1 MPVQREHRA
10 SKIEMKTQSGLIAK
24 WFLTAAVVFVVMALT
39 GSRYFDWIANKSE
52 FEWLCLASTVIIHLR
67 VRPKWT
73 EVLLLLL
80 TTGLVCGFVYGLMRY
95 SPHIMSALAF
105 LGVSSLAV
113 MAIRCIWSVGEE
125 QRLFLWAFFPALLF
139 VAAGWLTPPL
149 LSYTEAAH
157 AKVLDLYLYSFD
169 CSLRIQPSFWL
180 GALFVKWNWL
190 KVISYFLYLGL
201 AVPIAAVFA
210 DRLVRMR
217 DTAVPVFLA
226 LLFCGPIGGIFYNL
240 FPALG
245 PAHLF
250 GHDFPFHPITAIQA
264 KHLLLEP
271 VAIPGFRNAIP
282 SLHMAW
288 VLLAFWYCRGA
299 SIWTKS
305 VVAVFMFF
313 TVLATLGS
321 GEHYLIDLVVAVPF
335 CVMLEGLFEPAIR
348 WNSPWRVATSFGGLL
363 AILAWFSALRFANPF
378 FWISPAIPWILC
390 IATVAGGI
398 LAHSGLRQAV
408 DRELSRESRS
418 TGVGDLSSTG
428 LTVTTLPQ

>member
-1 MPVQREHRA
+1 M
-10 SKIEMKTQSGLIAK
+10 KIESSSIGK
-24 WFLTAAVVFVVMALT
+24 WFLTAVVVCVVAVLT

-67 VRPKWT
+67 VRPKRT
-73 EVLLLLL
+73 EVVLLLLA
-80 TTGLVCGFVYGLMRY
+80 TGLLCGFVYGVMGY
-95 SPHIMSALAF
+95 SPHIMSVFAF

-149 LSYTEAAH
+149 LAYTEAAH
-157 AKVLDLYLYSFD
+157 PKVLDLYLYSFD

-180 GALFVKWNWL
+180 GVLFVKWNWL
-190 KVISYFLYLGL
+190 KVVSYFIYLGL
-201 AVPIAAVFA
+201 AVPIAAVYA
-210 DRLVRMR
+210 DRLVRMK
-217 DTAVPVFLA
+217 DTALSVFLA

-250 GHDFPFHPITAIQA
+250 GHDFPFHPLAVDQA
-264 KHLLLEP
+264 KRLLLET

-288 VLLAFWYCRGA
+288 VLLAYWYCRGA

-305 VVAVFMFF
+305 VVAIFLFF

-321 GEHYLIDLVVAVPF
+321 GEHYVVDLIVAVPF
-335 CVMLEGLFEPAIR
+335 CVMIQGLFALSLK
-348 WNSPWRVATSFGGLL
+348 WNDRRRLL
-363 AILAWFSALRFANPF
+363 AIFSGLATVLGWLWALRFAAHF
-378 FWISPAIPWILC
+378 FWVSALIPWVLV
-390 IATVAGGI
+390 IATVAVSMLLQKSLQRAVAEVSGKQAPVEGTD
-398 LAHSGLRQAV
+398 LASGPDAAY
-408 DRELSRESRS
+408 
-418 TGVGDLSSTG
+418 SSSK
-428 LTVTTLPQ
+428 LIHEA